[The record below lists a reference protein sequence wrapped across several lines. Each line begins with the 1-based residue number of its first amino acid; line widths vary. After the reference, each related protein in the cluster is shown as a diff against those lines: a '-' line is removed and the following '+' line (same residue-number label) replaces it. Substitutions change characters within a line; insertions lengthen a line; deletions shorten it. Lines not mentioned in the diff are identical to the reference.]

1 MHSPKQSDF
10 EMNFEEKRS
19 IAKSDFEGKRSM
31 LESAFE
37 GKRSMLEQW
46 FRALSGLKACSSND
60 FECSVASKEKEACS
74 SSDFERSVAC
84 RRYKKQARAVISSA
98 QWLRSTFEQWFRA
111 LSRRSCACAVF
122 SSAVKLVSRLTFSR
136 PTGDLSGEPIFLY
149 IKYFVLFSSRWCAII
164 SLMCERLLVKRH
176 LSKAPMDS
184 KDHAGLEL
192 ELELE
197 VALAIALNLSRI
209 RAALRSAY
217 CQMEAWS
224 HLTNQ
229 LGVSQPIKRAS
240 YSASQSCTQSGRP
253 ASSAAAAMAAAWVS
267 ADGHL
272 LQMAAMAAA
281 WILNASVVSASMR
294 VSKRINHRTT
304 QSSWEREIFGNCPW
318 GAQTSAN
325 HWAIGCRSGSSYSA

>member
-1 MHSPKQSDF
+1 MF
-10 EMNFEEKRS
+10 EQWFRVLS
-19 IAKSDFEGKRSM
+19 G
-31 LESAFE
+31 LE

-46 FRALSGLKACSSND
+46 FRALSGLQALQKAS
-60 FECSVASKEKEACS
+60 S
-74 SSDFERSVAC
+74 SSDFERPVA
-84 RRYKKQARAVISSA
+84 AEHVRAVISSA
-98 QWLRSTFEQWFRA
+98 QSKKLRLCGVFECCQAGKPFNFFKAHRWFE
-111 LSRRSCACAVF
+111 RRTYILIY
-122 SSAVKLVSRLTFSR
+122 K
-136 PTGDLSGEPIFLY
+136 IFCF
-149 IKYFVLFSSRWCAII
+149 IFI